1 MVCVVGIDF
10 GIINFVVLVLEGG
23 DLVVVVNFEGF
34 RIILLIVVFVC
45 NGEVLVGQ
53 FVKNQVVINVDC
65 IVCLVK

>member
-45 NGEVLVGQ
+45 NGEVLVG
-53 FVKNQVVINVDC
+53 
-65 IVCLVK
+65 